1 MNPLPKIAGQID
13 ICEEHL
19 LNTNISQK
27 LILTTASRSNIVS
40 KIEKLLATT
49 ADALPCTVFAPLHF
63 NQSSTK
69 HQKKP
74 NRSLLCQKP
83 FLSYPSTI
91 LITMSSTT
99 TKTPR
104 QLAEINSLSA
114 RLSTTKSNRSTQI
127 EAINQL
133 KMRRVNEYTI
143 LLKLRDEPD
152 QKDREAQFADF
163 VLHLEGMDDIESQR
177 ARALREWTELGGQL
191 QRACE
196 ELSVLEQ
203 EISELERILSCWN
216 FMEMLGA

>member
-1 MNPLPKIAGQID
+1 M
-13 ICEEHL
+13 
-19 LNTNISQK
+19 
-27 LILTTASRSNIVS
+27 
-40 KIEKLLATT
+40 
-49 ADALPCTVFAPLHF
+49 
-63 NQSSTK
+63 
-69 HQKKP
+69 
-74 NRSLLCQKP
+74 RSLVQSFHPYISTNLQPNTKRSPTDLSSVRNLSSPTP
-83 FLSYPSTI
+83 FTI

-99 TKTPR
+99 TKIRR

-152 QKDREAQFADF
+152 QKDREAQFADSI
-163 VLHLEGMDDIESQR
+163 VHLEGMDDIESQR
-177 ARALREWTELGGQL
+177 ARALRQWTELGSQL

-203 EISELERILSCWN
+203 EISELEQILSCWN
-216 FMEMLGA
+216 FMEMLGAWRKCSDSADGNSWNFIESWGIFVGRATVRSCWKSSRKM

>member
-1 MNPLPKIAGQID
+1 MRPIVQSFHPYISTNLQPNTKRSPTDLSSVRNLPSP
-13 ICEEHL
+13 
-19 LNTNISQK
+19 T
-27 LILTTASRSNIVS
+27 
-40 KIEKLLATT
+40 
-49 ADALPCTVFAPLHF
+49 
-63 NQSSTK
+63 
-69 HQKKP
+69 
-74 NRSLLCQKP
+74 
-83 FLSYPSTI
+83 PSTI

-104 QLAEINSLSA
+104 QLAEINSLGA

-152 QKDREAQFADF
+152 QKDREAQFADSI
-163 VLHLEGMDDIESQR
+163 VHLDGMDDIESQR
-177 ARALREWTELGGQL
+177 ARALREWTELGSQL